1 MLARRRGRV
10 SRIGRV
16 YGAVYV
22 YKENGEGGGERSFFC
37 AEMREKTV
45 GDPHLHGAAAK
56 DSPTPP
62 SSYAVKKK
70 V

>member
-1 MLARRRGRV
+1 MLARRTGRGRRRGRV
-10 SRIGRV
+10 
-16 YGAVYV
+16 YGVVYV
-22 YKENGEGGGERSFFC
+22 YKENGGGGGERSFFG

-45 GDPHLHGAAAK
+45 GDLHLHGAAEK

-62 SSYAVKKK
+62 SSYAVKK